1 MNWPTKTYLKFAAAV
16 IIISVLSFLP
26 LYYVRAAGAIMYI
39 TKEFV
44 LDVAARLFAR
54 NVLSHIENGIVGKI
68 LKAGREGGPAFI
80 QDWRIFTQ
88 KAQYRGED
96 IFRAIL
102 AEAIYGSNAPVCPYM
117 RSSLADIFNAHKIMG
132 FDANQYRVDS
142 LVSFLLKNKC
152 SLPPNFDIDAFRRD
166 FNNGGW
172 EAWEKLIQPQ
182 NNFFGVFNNS
192 LDEVLKQRFFEEKI
206 DTGEAIAGEGSLGKR
221 DKCRGEGQNREC
233 TIMGIVITPG
243 TIFSDSQKA
252 VINRE
257 LDWLV
262 SADELSE
269 VIAAAS
275 YTLLDRLEDFAAG
288 KLSPV
293 NENILKQGE
302 SSYDYSEDLR
312 RAEEEQQMFENYIV
326 SPTPTPEETPAPEET
341 PTPEVTT

>member
-1 MNWPTKTYLKFAAAV
+1 MNWPTKNYLKFAAAV
-16 IIISVLSFLP
+16 IIISVLFFLP
-26 LYYVRAAGAIMYI
+26 LYYVRAAASVMYI
-39 TKEFV
+39 IKEFS
-44 LDVAARLFAR
+44 LDVAARLLAR

-80 QDWRIFTQ
+80 QDWRQFSQ
-88 KAQYRGED
+88 SAQYRGED

-102 AEAIYGSNAPVCPYM
+102 AEAVNGSNAQVCQYM
-117 RSSLADIFNAHKIMG
+117 RPSLANIFGARSISG
-132 FDANQYRVDS
+132 FNPNRYRVDS
-142 LVSFLLKNKC
+142 LQPFLLQNKC
-152 SLPPNFDIDAFRRD
+152 SLPLNFDINAFRRD

-192 LDEVLKQRFFEEKI
+192 LDELLKQRFFEEKI

-221 DKCRGEGQNREC
+221 DKCKGEGQNKEC
-233 TIMGIVITPG
+233 TIMGIIITPG

-269 VIAAAS
+269 VIAGATYA
-275 YTLLDRLEDFAAG
+275 LLDRLENFAAG

-293 NENILKQGE
+293 DESILKQGE
-302 SSYDYSEDLR
+302 GSYDYSEGLR
-312 RAEEEQQMFENYIV
+312 RAEEEQQMFENYIA
-326 SPTPTPEETPAPEET
+326 SPTPTPEETPAPEEM
-341 PTPEVTT
+341 PTPEITP